1 MNPMNPMMCRYMK
14 ILIVGENG
22 LGRTTFVRNLFSS
35 CECAADRI
43 SRPAI
48 RVNLACI

>member
-1 MNPMNPMMCRYMK
+1 MNSLTTNCRSFPRSYCRYMK

-35 CECAADRI
+35 CEYGWC
-43 SRPAI
+43 
-48 RVNLACI
+48 